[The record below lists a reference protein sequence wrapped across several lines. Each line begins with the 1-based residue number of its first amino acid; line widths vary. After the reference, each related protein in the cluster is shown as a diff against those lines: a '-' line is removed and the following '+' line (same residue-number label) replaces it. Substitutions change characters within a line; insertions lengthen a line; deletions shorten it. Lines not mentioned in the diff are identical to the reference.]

1 MIRDTKGKRIKTVS
15 PEVETIEII
24 KTPGQEQEYEILE
37 IKTEPGQQVYTIKGD
52 REDKGGS
59 RIRIIDQDKDAKA
72 HTLIQSSEV
81 EIRSDK
87 NLTYYVDGEK
97 VSKRKFRKLDKS
109 EIATM
114 DVIKKSD
121 DKGEIHI
128 TTKKKDN

>member
-1 MIRDTKGKRIKTVS
+1 M
-15 PEVETIEII
+15 
-24 KTPGQEQEYEILE
+24 EQHAPDHRL
-37 IKTEPGQQVYTIKGD
+37 D